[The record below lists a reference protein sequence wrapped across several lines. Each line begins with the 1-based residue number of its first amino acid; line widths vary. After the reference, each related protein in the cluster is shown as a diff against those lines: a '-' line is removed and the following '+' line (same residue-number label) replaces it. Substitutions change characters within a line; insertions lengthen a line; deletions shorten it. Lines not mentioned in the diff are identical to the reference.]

1 MVGKQSASY
10 NEFRE
15 VPLIEPSEVV
25 TREGWVKWGN
35 DNLYPQFLWKLYYES
50 PIHGGV
56 VNSKVTY
63 ITSGGLKYSG
73 TENWDEINKNGR
85 SKYTL
90 DELVEQFAIDQEV
103 SASYYILCKYDA
115 LNEIWSLEH
124 IPFELIRVNEA
135 ENIFYYSENW
145 ATSRQNDKTKF
156 KTYTSFFNRTSET
169 TECLL
174 CVKDK
179 SRQYTL
185 EHNKLTSGY
194 YPIPSYSGGI
204 DAILTDIEI
213 NFFRLSEVFNGYKGG
228 TILSLNNGVPSSQEE
243 QDQIVDSLKLSATD
257 KRKQGG
263 IGVTFSDGKDR
274 EPSIVQLNG
283 NDLDKR
289 YIATESGL
297 MQKIMISHS
306 VINPK
311 LFSVMQQST
320 VFDADLVSDFALFN
334 ATYAKRRQK
343 NIADS
348 LTYVLTQLNGI
359 TGEIEFNEYKLSLEQ
374 QIDETNQ
381 VSKALN
387 SMSPLVANKVLSSLT
402 SNEIRNLAKLSPIE
416 GGDTIPTSSTTFS
429 ADKSTD
435 EVLEHFK
442 NCGSSKEGIT
452 ILHSDEFKFNS
463 DDEILDTFF
472 KDSFANVTETQG
484 RIITMLQNGES
495 YDAIVKALD
504 LKPIEVTQQILKL
517 QNLGYL
523 EGGKPTSRGLKETA
537 TRETISVVYS
547 YEKRPDVDGD
557 SILPDGRTRPFCE
570 TLVRMDKVYTR
581 SEIDSISN
589 AIGRDVWY
597 YRGGWYHNPDTNKNT
612 PSCRHYWK
620 QNVIIK

>member
-1 MVGKQSASY
+1 MEAKQSASY

-25 TREGWVKWGN
+25 TREGWVKWGA

-73 TENWDEINKNGR
+73 SENWDDINKNGR

-169 TECLL
+169 TECIL

-311 LFSVMQQST
+311 LFSVMQNNSL
-320 VFDADLVSDFALFN
+320 FDSNLEADYKLFIN
-334 ATYAKRRQK
+334 TYAKRRQR

-348 LTYVLTQLNGI
+348 LNYVLAQLNGM
-359 TGEIEFNEYKLSLEQ
+359 TGEIEFNEYDLFVK
-374 QIDETNQ
+374 
-381 VSKALN
+381 
-387 SMSPLVANKVLSSLT
+387 
-402 SNEIRNLAKLSPIE
+402 PIE
-416 GGDTIPTSSTTFS
+416 PIAIEPTTFS
-429 ADKSTD
+429 ADKATE

-442 NCGSSKEGIT
+442 NCGTSKEGIT
-452 ILHSDEFKFNS
+452 ILESCEFKFNS
-463 DDEILDTFF
+463 DDEIIDTFF

-523 EGGKPTSRGLKETA
+523 EGGEPTSRGLKETA
-537 TRETISVVYS
+537 TRESISVVYS
-547 YEKRPDVDGD
+547 YEKRPDA
-557 SILPDGRTRPFCE
+557 PDLVKGGKSRPFCE
-570 TLVRMDKVYTR
+570 TLVKMDKVYSR

-612 PSCRHYWK
+612 PSCRHFWK

>member
-1 MVGKQSASY
+1 MEAKQSASY

-73 TENWDEINKNGR
+73 SENWEDINKNGR

-115 LNEIWSLEH
+115 LNEMWSLEH

-169 TECLL
+169 SECIL

-311 LFSVMQQST
+311 LFSVMQNNSL
-320 VFDADLVSDFALFN
+320 FDSNLEADYKLFIN
-334 ATYAKRRQK
+334 TYAKRRQR

-348 LTYVLTQLNGI
+348 LNYVLAQLNGM
-359 TGEIEFNEYKLSLEQ
+359 TGEIEFNEYDLFVK
-374 QIDETNQ
+374 
-381 VSKALN
+381 
-387 SMSPLVANKVLSSLT
+387 
-402 SNEIRNLAKLSPIE
+402 PIE
-416 GGDTIPTSSTTFS
+416 PIAIEPTTFS
-429 ADKSTD
+429 ADKATD

-442 NCGSSKEGIT
+442 NCGTSKEGIT
-452 ILHSDEFKFNS
+452 ILESCEFKFNS
-463 DDEILDTFF
+463 DDEIIDTFF

-517 QNLGYL
+517 QSLGYL
-523 EGGKPTSRGLKETA
+523 EGGEPTSKGLKETA
-537 TRETISVVYS
+537 TRESISVVYS
-547 YEKRPDVDGD
+547 YEKRPDA
-557 SILPDGRTRPFCE
+557 PDLVKGGKSRPFCE
-570 TLVRMDKVYTR
+570 TLVRMNKVYSR

-597 YRGGWYHNPDTNKNT
+597 YRGGWYHNPETNKNT
-612 PSCRHYWK
+612 PSCRHFWK

>member
-1 MVGKQSASY
+1 MEAKQSASY

-25 TREGWVKWGN
+25 TREGWVKWGA

-73 TENWDEINKNGR
+73 SENWDEINKNGR

-169 TECLL
+169 SECIL

-311 LFSVMQQST
+311 LFSVMQNNSL
-320 VFDADLVSDFALFN
+320 FDSNLEADYKLFIN
-334 ATYAKRRQK
+334 TYAKRRQR

-348 LTYVLTQLNGI
+348 LNYVLAQLNGM
-359 TGEIEFNEYKLSLEQ
+359 TGEIEFNEYDLFVK
-374 QIDETNQ
+374 
-381 VSKALN
+381 
-387 SMSPLVANKVLSSLT
+387 
-402 SNEIRNLAKLSPIE
+402 PIE
-416 GGDTIPTSSTTFS
+416 PIAIEPTTFS

-463 DDEILDTFF
+463 DDEIIDTFF

-523 EGGKPTSRGLKETA
+523 EGGKPTTRGLKETA
-537 TRETISVVYS
+537 TRESISVVYS
-547 YEKRPDVDGD
+547 YEKRPDA
-557 SILPDGRTRPFCE
+557 PDLVKGGKSRPFCE
-570 TLVRMDKVYTR
+570 TLVRMDKVYSR

-612 PSCRHYWK
+612 PSCRHFWK

>member
-1 MVGKQSASY
+1 MVEKQSAKSY

-15 VPLIEPSEVV
+15 VPLIEPSEIVA
-25 TREGWVKWGN
+25 REGWVKWGN

-56 VNSKVTY
+56 INSKVTY
-63 ITSGGLKYSG
+63 ITSGGLKYAG
-73 TENWDEINKNGR
+73 PENWDEINKNGR

-103 SASYYILCKYDA
+103 SSSYYILCKYDD
-115 LNEIWSLEH
+115 LNDIWSLEH

-169 TECLL
+169 TECIL

-204 DAILTDIEI
+204 DSILTDIEI
-213 NFFRLSEVFNGYKGG
+213 NFFRLSEVYNGYKGG

-311 LFSVMQQST
+311 LFSVMQNNSL
-320 VFDADLVSDFALFN
+320 FDSNLEADYKLFLN
-334 ATYAKRRQK
+334 TYAKRRQR

-348 LTYVLTQLNGI
+348 LNYVLRQLNGM
-359 TGEIEFNEYKLSLEQ
+359 TGEIEFNEYDLFVK
-374 QIDETNQ
+374 
-381 VSKALN
+381 
-387 SMSPLVANKVLSSLT
+387 
-402 SNEIRNLAKLSPIE
+402 PIE
-416 GGDTIPTSSTTFS
+416 PIAIEPTIFS

-452 ILHSDEFKFNS
+452 ILESCEFKFNS
-463 DDEILDTFF
+463 DDEIIDTFF

-523 EGGKPTSRGLKETA
+523 EGGKPTSKGLKETA
-537 TRETISVVYS
+537 TRESISVVYS

-570 TLVRMDKVYTR
+570 TLVRMDKVYSR

-612 PSCRHYWK
+612 PSCRHFWK

>member
-1 MVGKQSASY
+1 MEGKQSASY

-25 TREGWVKWGN
+25 TREGWVKWGS

-73 TENWDEINKNGR
+73 SENWDEINKNGR

-169 TECLL
+169 SECIL

-213 NFFRLSEVFNGYKGG
+213 NFFRLSEVYNGYKGG

-289 YIATESGL
+289 YISTESGL

-311 LFSVMQQST
+311 LFSVMQNNSL
-320 VFDADLVSDFALFN
+320 FDSNLEADYKLFIN
-334 ATYAKRRQK
+334 TYAKRRQR

-348 LTYVLTQLNGI
+348 LNYVLAQLNGM
-359 TGEIEFNEYKLSLEQ
+359 TGEIEFNEYDLFVK
-374 QIDETNQ
+374 
-381 VSKALN
+381 
-387 SMSPLVANKVLSSLT
+387 
-402 SNEIRNLAKLSPIE
+402 PIE
-416 GGDTIPTSSTTFS
+416 PIQVAEPTTFS

-442 NCGSSKEGIT
+442 KCGSSKQGIT

-463 DDEILDTFF
+463 DDEIIDTFF

-523 EGGKPTSRGLKETA
+523 EGGEPTSKGLKETA
-537 TRETISVVYS
+537 TRESISVVYS
-547 YEKRPDVDGD
+547 YEKRPDA
-557 SILPDGRTRPFCE
+557 PDLLKGGKSRPFCE
-570 TLVRMDKVYTR
+570 TLVRMDKVYSR

-597 YRGGWYHNPDTNKNT
+597 YRGGWYHNPDTNRNT
-612 PSCRHYWK
+612 PSCRHFWK

>member
-1 MVGKQSASY
+1 MEAKQSASY

-25 TREGWVKWGN
+25 TREGWVKWGA

-73 TENWDEINKNGR
+73 PDNWDEINKNGR

-169 TECLL
+169 SECIL

-213 NFFRLSEVFNGYKGG
+213 NFFRLSEVYNGYKGG

-311 LFSVMQQST
+311 LFSVMQNNSL
-320 VFDADLVSDFALFN
+320 FDSNLEADYKLFIN
-334 ATYAKRRQK
+334 TYAKRRQR

-348 LTYVLTQLNGI
+348 LNYVLAQLNGM
-359 TGEIEFNEYKLSLEQ
+359 TGEIEFNEYDLFVK
-374 QIDETNQ
+374 
-381 VSKALN
+381 
-387 SMSPLVANKVLSSLT
+387 
-402 SNEIRNLAKLSPIE
+402 PIE
-416 GGDTIPTSSTTFS
+416 PIQVAEPTTFS
-429 ADKSTD
+429 ADKATE

-442 NCGSSKEGIT
+442 NCGTSKEGIT

-463 DDEILDTFF
+463 DDEIIDAFF

-523 EGGKPTSRGLKETA
+523 EGGEPTSKGLKETA
-537 TRETISVVYS
+537 TRESISVVYS

-557 SILPDGRTRPFCE
+557 SILPNGRTRPFCE
-570 TLVRMDKVYTR
+570 TLVRMDKVYSR

-597 YRGGWYHNPDTNKNT
+597 YRGGWYHNPETNKNT
-612 PSCRHYWK
+612 PSCRHFWK

>member
-1 MVGKQSASY
+1 MEAKQSASY

-25 TREGWVKWGN
+25 TREGWVKWGA

-73 TENWDEINKNGR
+73 SENWDDINKNGR

-169 TECLL
+169 TECIL

-311 LFSVMQQST
+311 LFSVMQNNSL
-320 VFDADLVSDFALFN
+320 FDSNLEADYKLFIN
-334 ATYAKRRQK
+334 TYAKRRQR

-348 LTYVLTQLNGI
+348 LNYVLAQLNGM
-359 TGEIEFNEYKLSLEQ
+359 TGEIEFNEYDLFVK
-374 QIDETNQ
+374 
-381 VSKALN
+381 
-387 SMSPLVANKVLSSLT
+387 
-402 SNEIRNLAKLSPIE
+402 PIE
-416 GGDTIPTSSTTFS
+416 PIAIEPTTFS
-429 ADKSTD
+429 ADKATD

-442 NCGSSKEGIT
+442 NCGSSKQGIT

-463 DDEILDTFF
+463 DDEIIDTFF

-517 QNLGYL
+517 QSLGYL
-523 EGGKPTSRGLKETA
+523 EGGEPTSKGLKETA
-537 TRETISVVYS
+537 TRESISVVYS
-547 YEKRPDVDGD
+547 YEKRPDA
-557 SILPDGRTRPFCE
+557 PDLVKGGKSRPFCE
-570 TLVRMDKVYTR
+570 TLVQMDKVYSR

-597 YRGGWYHNPDTNKNT
+597 YRGGWYHNPDTNRNT
-612 PSCRHYWK
+612 PSCRHFWK

>member
-1 MVGKQSASY
+1 MEAKQSASY

-73 TENWDEINKNGR
+73 SENWEDINKNGR

-115 LNEIWSLEH
+115 LNEMWSLEH

-169 TECLL
+169 SECIL

-311 LFSVMQQST
+311 LFSVMQNNSL
-320 VFDADLVSDFALFN
+320 FDSNLEADYKLFIN
-334 ATYAKRRQK
+334 TYAKRRQR

-348 LTYVLTQLNGI
+348 LNYVLAQLNGM
-359 TGEIEFNEYKLSLEQ
+359 TGEIEFNEYDLFVK
-374 QIDETNQ
+374 
-381 VSKALN
+381 
-387 SMSPLVANKVLSSLT
+387 
-402 SNEIRNLAKLSPIE
+402 PIE
-416 GGDTIPTSSTTFS
+416 PIAIEPTTFS
-429 ADKSTD
+429 ADKATD

-442 NCGSSKEGIT
+442 NCGTSKEGIT

-463 DDEILDTFF
+463 DDEIIDTFF

-517 QNLGYL
+517 QSLGYL
-523 EGGKPTSRGLKETA
+523 EGGEPTSRGLKETA
-537 TRETISVVYS
+537 TRESISVVYS
-547 YEKRPDVDGD
+547 YEKRPDA
-557 SILPDGRTRPFCE
+557 PDLVKGGKSRPFCE
-570 TLVRMDKVYTR
+570 TLVKMDKVYSR

-612 PSCRHYWK
+612 PSCRHFWK

>member
-1 MVGKQSASY
+1 MEAKQSAKSY

-15 VPLIEPSEVV
+15 VPLIEPSETVA
-25 TREGWVKWGN
+25 REGWVKWGN

-73 TENWDEINKNGR
+73 SENWDEINKNGR

-103 SASYYILCKYDA
+103 SSSYYILCKYDA

-169 TECLL
+169 SECIL

-213 NFFRLSEVFNGYKGG
+213 NFFRLSEVYNGYKGG

-311 LFSVMQQST
+311 LFSVMQNNSL
-320 VFDADLVSDFALFN
+320 FDSNLEADYKLFIN
-334 ATYAKRRQK
+334 TYAKRRQR

-348 LTYVLTQLNGI
+348 LNYVLAQLNGM
-359 TGEIEFNEYKLSLEQ
+359 TGEIEFNEYDLFVK
-374 QIDETNQ
+374 
-381 VSKALN
+381 
-387 SMSPLVANKVLSSLT
+387 
-402 SNEIRNLAKLSPIE
+402 PIE
-416 GGDTIPTSSTTFS
+416 PIQVVEPTTFS
-429 ADKSTD
+429 AEKSTD

-442 NCGSSKEGIT
+442 NCGTSKQDIT
-452 ILHSDEFKFNS
+452 ILYSDEFKFNS
-463 DDEILDTFF
+463 DDEIIDTFF

-523 EGGKPTSRGLKETA
+523 DGGKPTSKGLKETA
-537 TRETISVVYS
+537 TRESISVVYS
-547 YEKRPDVDGD
+547 YEKRPDA
-557 SILPDGRTRPFCE
+557 PDLVKGGKSRPFCE
-570 TLVRMDKVYTR
+570 TLVRMDKVYSR

-597 YRGGWYHNPDTNKNT
+597 YRGGWYHNPDTNRNT
-612 PSCRHYWK
+612 PSCRHFWK

>member
-1 MVGKQSASY
+1 MVEKQSAKSY

-25 TREGWVKWGN
+25 TREGWVKWGS

-73 TENWDEINKNGR
+73 SENWDEINKNGR

-169 TECLL
+169 TECIL

-213 NFFRLSEVFNGYKGG
+213 NFFRLSEVYNGYKGG

-311 LFSVMQQST
+311 LFSVMQNNSL
-320 VFDADLVSDFALFN
+320 FDSNLEADYKLFIN
-334 ATYAKRRQK
+334 TYAKRRQR

-348 LTYVLTQLNGI
+348 LNYVLAQLNGM
-359 TGEIEFNEYKLSLEQ
+359 TGEIEFNEYDLFVK
-374 QIDETNQ
+374 
-381 VSKALN
+381 
-387 SMSPLVANKVLSSLT
+387 
-402 SNEIRNLAKLSPIE
+402 PIE
-416 GGDTIPTSSTTFS
+416 PIAIEPTTFS

-442 NCGSSKEGIT
+442 NCGTSKEGIT
-452 ILHSDEFKFNS
+452 ILYSDEFKFNS
-463 DDEILDTFF
+463 DDEIIDTFF

-523 EGGKPTSRGLKETA
+523 EGGKPTSKGLKETA
-537 TRETISVVYS
+537 TRESISVVYS
-547 YEKRPDVDGD
+547 YEKRPDA
-557 SILPDGRTRPFCE
+557 PDLVKGGKSRPFCE
-570 TLVRMDKVYTR
+570 TLVRMNKVYSR

-597 YRGGWYHNPDTNKNT
+597 YRGGWYHNPETNKNT
-612 PSCRHYWK
+612 PSCRHFWK